1 MKFHTGTE
9 VITELLIQVNCCL
22 TLSLRPSVSSM
33 AKRRS
38 LSKSSVTS
46 ASDISDNQLKVL
58 NNSFQSNQFVSH
70 NEAEQISKDI
80 RMPIAKIKAWFINM
94 RRKAKRHSLK
104 DLSSDDIDGVTLQEQ
119 YPNVKLPSVDVLM
132 DLKTINAMKNS
143 LESIEIVIDDEDEAQ
158 IKDDAPF
165 DEKDVSDLDT
175 PTLLGINTT
184 LKDLMQNN
192 QEMFVDDDT
201 PLIKECTTKN
211 QYVEILLQKIEYLED
226 AIKEKEGKVYFAE
239 KELHETQDKLN
250 RTEIVLNTVQESIP
264 KVVSDHKKALL
275 EKDAEILKWKAQAEE
290 VTKASK
296 NNEENLRDN
305 NTRLEEEINELKDN
319 IKKRNLDQEK
329 DPNEESEKLKVQINQ
344 LQSELKNKDDDLE
357 VMRSKLLHTEKDEP
371 ERDIKEE
378 AEKKFKVHIT
388 QLQNELKQKDD
399 DFKIMRFKVRQAE
412 QNEKMRIELEETGK
426 KLGIE
431 VEKLRQSV
439 EIETQKRA
447 DLELDVFSKSV
458 EIKSMAQTIS
468 TLNEKLQNLKK
479 D

>member
-1 MKFHTGTE
+1 
-9 VITELLIQVNCCL
+9 
-22 TLSLRPSVSSM
+22 M
-33 AKRRS
+33 AKKKS
-38 LSKSSVTS
+38 LSKSSSTS
-46 ASDISDNQLKVL
+46 VSDISDNQLKVL
-58 NNSFQSNQFVSH
+58 NSSFQSNQFVSH
-70 NEAEQISKDI
+70 NEAEKISKDI

-143 LESIEIVIDDEDEAQ
+143 LESIEIVIDDEDEGQ
-158 IKDDAPF
+158 KKDDTPF
-165 DEKDVSDLDT
+165 DEKDVSELDT

-239 KELHETQDKLN
+239 KELLETQDKLKS
-250 RTEIVLNTVQESIP
+250 TEIVLNTVQESIP

-275 EKDAEILKWKAQAEE
+275 EKDAEMLKWKAQAED
-290 VTKASK
+290 VIKASK
-296 NNEENLRDN
+296 DNEENLRDKN
-305 NTRLEEEINELKDN
+305 NHLEQEINKLKA
-319 IKKRNLDQEK
+319 KMETRNLDQEK
-329 DPNEESEKLKVQINQ
+329 DPNEESEKLKVQMNQ
-344 LQSELKNKDDDLE
+344 LQSELKNKDDDLG
-357 VMRSKLLHTEKDEP
+357 VMRSKLLQAEQNDR
-371 ERDIKEE
+371 ERDLKEE

>member
-1 MKFHTGTE
+1 
-9 VITELLIQVNCCL
+9 
-22 TLSLRPSVSSM
+22 
-33 AKRRS
+33 
-38 LSKSSVTS
+38 
-46 ASDISDNQLKVL
+46 
-58 NNSFQSNQFVSH
+58 
-70 NEAEQISKDI
+70 
-80 RMPIAKIKAWFINM
+80 
-94 RRKAKRHSLK
+94 
-104 DLSSDDIDGVTLQEQ
+104 
-119 YPNVKLPSVDVLM
+119 
-132 DLKTINAMKNS
+132 
-143 LESIEIVIDDEDEAQ
+143 
-158 IKDDAPF
+158 
-165 DEKDVSDLDT
+165 
-175 PTLLGINTT
+175 
-184 LKDLMQNN
+184 
-192 QEMFVDDDT
+192 MFVDGDT

-239 KELHETQDKLN
+239 KELLETQDKLN

-371 ERDIKEE
+371 ERDIKEQ

-412 QNEKMRIELEETGK
+412 QNEKIRIELEETGK